1 MVRENNRKD
10 KAQDDEMPEYGAG
23 SEYGRAQR
31 EEARRKKY
39 GFVSSKKYDPDAQPW
54 LMRVGNKKEGKHYK
68 GVREGG
74 VSDNTTYYVFTH
86 AQDGSFEAHPVKV
99 LNYTKC
105 LYLRARKNEY

>member
-1 MVRENNRKD
+1 MVRENNRKE

-39 GFVSSKKYDPDAQPW
+39 GFVASKKYDPDAQPW

-99 LNYTKC
+99 LN
-105 LYLRARKNEY
+105 LYEVSIFTGPY